1 MNKPS
6 ISVRRSPQA
15 PRQQCCSQAV
25 LEQLVL
31 RTRVEFWVRDS
42 LLDFIQLLLA
52 FAVGRANSSL
62 RRHCEKGS

>member
-1 MNKPS
+1 MLL
-6 ISVRRSPQA
+6 A
-15 PRQQCCSQAV
+15 TV

-62 RRHCEKGS
+62 RRHCEGVDVQRLDR